1 MGVSAVRD
9 EVHAIIDALSESELP
24 DALTLLRELGST
36 NGAAPVNALPLAEGG
51 VNGARED
58 DDQHDEEAR
67 MLGTPLSFDS
77 PIWGIVGIVKDDG
90 PMDGSINH
98 DRYLADAYADLHD
111 E

>member
-1 MGVSAVRD
+1 
-9 EVHAIIDALSESELP
+9 
-24 DALTLLRELGST
+24 
-36 NGAAPVNALPLAEGG
+36 
-51 VNGARED
+51 
-58 DDQHDEEAR
+58 